1 MSNSQKIGIIIVSS
15 ILLLIIM
22 SILDSVFYRN
32 YMANY
37 EKTIAITTESYLS
50 GTTGMTIA
58 YHYIYRVD
66 NDYYEGRYSIPK
78 DSQEKRLKCP
88 KYKYLVIYSKKNPAY
103 HALIPTEVTKD
114 NYKSIEFDENMVRK
128 KFGRLN
134 NKAKIIKK

>member
-32 YMANY
+32 YMTNY
-37 EKTIAITTESYLS
+37 ERTIAITTESYLS
-50 GTTGMTIA
+50 GTTSMTIA
-58 YHYIYRVD
+58 YNYIYRVD

-88 KYKYLVIYSKKNPAY
+88 KHKYLVIYSKKNPVY
-103 HALIPTEVTKD
+103 HALIPIEVTKD
-114 NYKSIEFDENMVRK
+114 NYKSIEFDESMVKK
-128 KFGRLN
+128 KFGWLN